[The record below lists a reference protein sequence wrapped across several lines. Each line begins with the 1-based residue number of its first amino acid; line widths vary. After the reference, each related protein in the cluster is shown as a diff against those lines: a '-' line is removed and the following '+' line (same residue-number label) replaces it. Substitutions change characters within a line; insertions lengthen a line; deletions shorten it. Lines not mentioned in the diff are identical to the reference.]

1 MMKKLEIVLL
11 LLLPGVQSIGAAPA
25 SLSWLRDVGSM
36 KASVA
41 GNHLAEN
48 MGQKRRRQ
56 RRHNRKRGHVMPV
69 EKTAPKPVKNAP
81 PQQQQQPAHR
91 NPWTERPLRPEQP
104 EKPVN
109 KPAKDN
115 P

>member
-1 MMKKLEIVLL
+1 MMKKLGIVLL
-11 LLLPGVQSIGAAPA
+11 LLLPGVQSIRSAPL
-25 SLSWLRDVGSM
+25 SLLREVGSR

-41 GNHLAEN
+41 ENHLTETT
-48 MGQKRRRQ
+48 GQKRRRQ
-56 RRHNRKRGHVMPV
+56 RRHNRKRGHVMTV

-81 PQQQQQPAHR
+81 PQQQQPAHR

-104 EKPVN
+104 VKPAN

>member
-1 MMKKLEIVLL
+1 MMKKLGIVLML
-11 LLLPGVQSIGAAPA
+11 LLGVQSIRAAPA
-25 SLSWLRDVGSM
+25 PLSWLRDVGSRN
-36 KASVA
+36 ASVA
-41 GNHLAEN
+41 ENHPAEN

-69 EKTAPKPVKNAP
+69 EKPAPKPVRNAP
-81 PQQQQQPAHR
+81 PQQQQPAHR

-104 EKPVN
+104 EKPAN